1 MKIRA
6 GGSWGRQ
13 SERRGLGR
21 RRPGESGCGQDSGR
35 QRVSLLFP
43 GSVGSLEALAEQER
57 LLLLGLMAW
66 LGLHWA
72 ALSLHPPCSLCSF
85 NRDFRGPIF
94 TQPLVIR
101 KQKIKPAREREV
113 MEDFLEAQTPGPGL
127 KGRGGADQIKTGG

>member
-1 MKIRA
+1 MKIRT

-21 RRPGESGCGQDSGR
+21 RRPGESARAGQWAAEG
-35 QRVSLLFP
+35 QPAFP

-101 KQKIKPAREREV
+101 KQKIKPEREREV
-113 MEDFLEAQTPGPGL
+113 MEDFLEAQTPELGL

>member
-1 MKIRA
+1 MKIRT

-21 RRPGESGCGQDSGR
+21 RRPGESARAGQWAAEG
-35 QRVSLLFP
+35 QPAFP

-72 ALSLHPPCSLCSF
+72 ALSLLPCLQRLLTELLLQRKKRRLESPVSVGVDTASLC
-85 NRDFRGPIF
+85 
-94 TQPLVIR
+94 L
-101 KQKIKPAREREV
+101 
-113 MEDFLEAQTPGPGL
+113 EDTKTLNATLSTSYFAQ
-127 KGRGGADQIKTGG
+127 